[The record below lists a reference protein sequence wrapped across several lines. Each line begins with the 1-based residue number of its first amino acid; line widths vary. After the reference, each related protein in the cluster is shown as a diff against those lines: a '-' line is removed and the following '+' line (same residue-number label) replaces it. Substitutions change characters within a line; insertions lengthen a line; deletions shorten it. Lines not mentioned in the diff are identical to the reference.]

1 MEHAL
6 KMRPEVAGLSPVKSE
21 GDDRTDLA
29 LGFGLPESKF
39 HPPGARPGIIV
50 RAALVERLAAAQAPV
65 ITVTAPP
72 GYGKT
77 VLLSQWADRLGSRV
91 AWLSCDDA
99 DNDPVV
105 LLAALAV
112 ALDRIGPVD
121 PAIFSA
127 LASASA
133 AISIVPRFV
142 SAVASMRPPVT
153 VLLDQAEAVTDRHSL
168 NAIAEFVLRLPV
180 GWRFALASRTA
191 VALPTARLRAQ
202 GGIVEVTADDLAMGP
217 VEAGSLLRE
226 AGAEV
231 DEAGLRDLLQRTE
244 GWPTGLYIAAL
255 AMQAGTQQNEAGF
268 TFTGDDVFMGDYL
281 RSELLDRISGAE
293 VMFLTRTSVL
303 DRMFGPLCD
312 AILGETGSGAVL
324 DQVEARNLLVIPL
337 DRRREWYR
345 YHRLLRDLLR
355 AELRRRE
362 PGLVQDL
369 HFRAAMWFEANGMP
383 EAAIEHAHAAGDY
396 DRLARLVLELQ
407 QPVWAVGR
415 VETVRRWMQWL
426 KDMTAAE
433 YYGAI
438 AVHGSLIFA
447 LLGEP
452 AEAERWV
459 AAAERAS
466 PAGIL
471 PDGSTMESTLAYLRA
486 CLCRDGV
493 AGMRRDA
500 RTARDGLSPASPYR
514 ATMLYTEGLSYLLE
528 DDPAR
533 AEPVLARA
541 LDVTAHIGAP
551 PLTALVLV
559 QQCSLAAQRDS
570 WPEVTARAQRAVAI
584 VETGHLDDYW
594 TSALVY
600 AWAARAAMHQGDS
613 AQGRRYLGRAS
624 RLRPVLS
631 YMLPVVSVQTLLEM
645 ARSYIMLAD
654 RAGAAAVLTQAQG
667 ILQQRPDLGHLPAQ
681 AGRLQARLATMEA
694 RAAGP
699 SALTA
704 AELRLLPLLSTHL
717 PVPEIAGELF
727 LSPHTVKSEMKS
739 IYRKLGVTSRTQAVT
754 RSRELGL
761 LGL

>member
-153 VLLDQAEAVTDRHSL
+153 VLLDQAEAVTNRQCL
-168 NAIAEFVLRLPV
+168 NAIAEFALRLPP
-180 GWRFALASRTA
+180 GWQLAVASRTA
-191 VALPTARLRAQ
+191 VPLPTARLRAQ
-202 GGIVEVTADDLAMGP
+202 GGLLEITADDLAMGP
-217 VEAGSLLRE
+217 QEASQLLKG
-226 AGAEV
+226 AGAEA
-231 DEAGLRDLLQRTE
+231 DEASLADLLQRTE
-244 GWPTGLYIAAL
+244 GWPAGLYIAAL
-255 AMQAGTQQNEAGF
+255 AMKSGNRPSAAGF
-268 TFTGDDVFMGDYL
+268 TLTGDDIFMADYL
-281 RSELLDRISGAE
+281 RSELLDQISGAE
-293 VMFLTRTSVL
+293 VSFLTRTSVL
-303 DRMFGPLCD
+303 DRMCGPLCD
-312 AILGETGSGAVL
+312 AIVGEPGSGAVL
-324 DQVEARNLLVIPL
+324 EQLEARNLLVVPL

-345 YHRLLRDLLR
+345 YHHLLRELLR
-355 AELRRRE
+355 AELQRRE
-362 PGLVQDL
+362 PELVQDL
-369 HFRAAMWFEANGMP
+369 HFRAAMWFEANAMP
-383 EAAIEHAHAAGDY
+383 EAAIDHARAAGDY
-396 DRLARLVLELQ
+396 DRVARLILELQ

-415 VETVRRWMQWL
+415 VETVRRWMEGIR
-426 KDMTAAE
+426 DVTAAE
-433 YYGAI
+433 HYGAI

-447 LLGEP
+447 LLGQP
-452 AEAERWV
+452 SEAERWA

-471 PDGSTMESTLAYLRA
+471 PDGSTMGGTLAYLRA
-486 CLCRDGV
+486 TLCRDGT
-493 AGMRRDA
+493 AEMRRDA
-500 RTARDGLSPASPYR
+500 RIARDGLSPASPYQ
-514 ATMLYTEGLSYLLE
+514 ATMLYAEGLSYLL
-528 DDPAR
+528 DGDPAQ
-533 AEPVLARA
+533 ADPILARA
-541 LDVTAHIGAP
+541 LEVSAHIGAP
-551 PLTALVLV
+551 PLTALILV
-559 QQCSLAAQRDS
+559 QQCNLAAQRKS
-570 WPEVTARAQRAVAI
+570 WAEVTSLAERAVAI
-584 VETGHLDDYW
+584 LQAVNLDDYW

-600 AWAARAAMHQGDS
+600 AWAARAALHQGDS
-613 AQGRRYLGRAS
+613 SQGRQYLGRAA
-624 RLRPVLS
+624 RLRPLLT
-631 YMLPVVSVQTLLEM
+631 YMLPVVSVQALLEM
-645 ARSYIMLAD
+645 ACCYIKLAD
-654 RAGAAAVLTQAQG
+654 RAGAAAVLTQAHG
-667 ILQQRPDLGHLPAQ
+667 ILQQRPDLGTLPAQ
-681 AGRLQARLATMEA
+681 ADRLQARLATVEA

-717 PVPEIAGELF
+717 PVSEIAAELF

-739 IYRKLGVTSRTQAVT
+739 IYRKLGATSRTQAVT

-761 LGL
+761 LSL